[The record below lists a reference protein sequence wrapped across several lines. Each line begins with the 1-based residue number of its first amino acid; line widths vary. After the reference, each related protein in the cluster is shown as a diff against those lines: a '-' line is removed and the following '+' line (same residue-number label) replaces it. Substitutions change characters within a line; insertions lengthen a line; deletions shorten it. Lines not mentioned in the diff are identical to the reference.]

1 MKTTN
6 LKQKTSLIFC
16 IDSCLLRQLICVA
29 FVFVLASGCGY
40 SQKSLISRK
49 INTIYIPIFDNDTF
63 RRGLEFDLTK
73 AVKDEIMSRTNL
85 MIVQKDSADTIL
97 YGKII
102 AVREDVLS
110 QNSRDNIEESQVTI
124 SAEIILVDRRT
135 SRELIKRTSISGAA
149 EFIAKRG
156 ENVQS
161 AFDEGI
167 VYLAQSIVNNLEEK
181 W

>member
-6 LKQKTSLIFC
+6 LKQKTNLIFC
-16 IDSCLLRQLICVA
+16 IDICLLRQLICVA

-49 INTIYIPIFDNDTF
+49 INSIYIPIFDNNTF

-73 AVKDEIMSRTNL
+73 AVKDEIMSRTSL
-85 MIVQKDSADTIL
+85 RIVQKDSADTIL
-97 YGKII
+97 SGTIRDVK
-102 AVREDVLS
+102 ETVLS
-110 QNSRDNIEESQVTI
+110 QNSRDNIVESRVRIYADIT
-124 SAEIILVDRRT
+124 LWDRRT
-135 SRELIKRTSISGAA
+135 ERVLISGSLNGAA

-156 ENVQS
+156 ETVKS
-161 AFDEGI
+161 GIEEGI
-167 VYLAQSIVNNLEEK
+167 VNLAKIIVNNLEEE